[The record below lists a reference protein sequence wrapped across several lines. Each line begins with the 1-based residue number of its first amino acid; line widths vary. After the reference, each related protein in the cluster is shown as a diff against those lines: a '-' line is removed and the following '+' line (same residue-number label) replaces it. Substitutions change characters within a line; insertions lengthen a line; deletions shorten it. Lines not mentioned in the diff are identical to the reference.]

1 VETHRKEFLA
11 YLSYECGFARNTV
24 LSYGRDLA
32 QFLRHAA
39 ALGIASPDALDA
51 KTLIAYFRARMEEG
65 LAPRSVS
72 RAITAVRMFLRFL
85 VQEGTLAENCARWI
99 ETPKTW
105 SRLPVILNEGEIDRL
120 LAAPETARARFPR
133 RDRAIL
139 ELFYATGARVSEV
152 CTLACSQVRL
162 DLGLARIMGKGGKER
177 LVPLHRPG
185 IAAIEDYLAAERPA
199 LLRGRD
205 DPGALFLSQHG
216 KKIDRENVWR
226 LVRRYAR
233 CAGIA
238 KRVTPHTLRHSF
250 ATHLLTHGADL
261 RVVQELLGHARVE
274 TTEIYT
280 HLDRTDL
287 KRAHRKFHPRP

>member
-1 VETHRKEFLA
+1 METQRKEFLA

-24 LSYGRDLA
+24 LSYGRDIA

-39 ALGIASPDALDA
+39 GIGIASCDALDA
-51 KTLIAYFRARMEEG
+51 EMLIAYFRTRIQEG

-85 VQEGTLAENCARWI
+85 VQEGALKENCARWI
-99 ETPKTW
+99 ETPKIW

-120 LAAPETARARFPR
+120 LAAPEAAKARFPR

-162 DLGLARIMGKGGKER
+162 DLGLARIIGKGGKER
-177 LVPLHRPG
+177 LVPMHRPG
-185 IAAIEDYLAAERPA
+185 IAALQDYLATERPA
-199 LLRGRD
+199 LLGGRND
-205 DPGALFLSQHG
+205 GGALFLSQHG
-216 KKIDRENVWR
+216 RPIDRENVWR
-226 LVRRYAR
+226 LVKRYAR

-250 ATHLLTHGADL
+250 ATHLLIHGADL

-280 HLDRTDL
+280 HLDRSDL
-287 KRAHRKFHPRP
+287 KRAHRMFHPRP